1 MGLERRPGWYPDD
14 SHLPG
19 FRFWTGEA
27 WTRMRSSRPLWGPIG
42 GDRPVG
48 WWGTAPR
55 VTAAPPR
62 SRTPILVGAV
72 AALVLLFGGVLFVA
86 TRSGDDARTPGE
98 VAQDAGGRRS
108 GDAGGADSSGGA
120 GSSDGTDG
128 TGATAG
134 DDGPAT
140 GPEPSVLGTAVDRD
154 DPGSSGTATTTP
166 AGGAPGTPPASSG
179 GGAGGGTGGGGSG
192 GGGVARCSTD
202 AATLASIMNSQ
213 PEVRLVTGA
222 IELDDIRCTG
232 VYASGR
238 AADGTIAVFEQRGA
252 AWELVA
258 LGSDRPCNELA
269 LPTDVVSALAC

>member
-14 SHLPG
+14 SHLPE

-27 WTRMRSSRPLWGPIG
+27 WTRMRSSLPLWGPIG
-42 GDRPVG
+42 GDRPVP
-48 WWGTAPR
+48 WWGTASR

-62 SRTPILVGAV
+62 FRTPILVGAV

-86 TRSGDDARTPGE
+86 TRSGDDTRTPDE
-98 VAQDAGGRRS
+98 VAQDAGGQRS
-108 GDAGGADSSGGA
+108 SDQGGA
-120 GSSDGTDG
+120 GASGDTDGGTDG
-128 TGATAG
+128 TGAPTGG
-134 DDGPAT
+134 DGSAT

-154 DPGSSGTATTTP
+154 DPARPGTATTTP
-166 AGGAPGTPPASSG
+166 AGSAPGSPPASSG
-179 GGAGGGTGGGGSG
+179 GGAGGGSGGSG

-222 IELDDIRCTG
+222 VELNDIRCTG

-238 AADGTIAVFEQRGA
+238 AADGTIAVFEQRGTV
-252 AWELVA
+252 WELVA

-269 LPTDVVSALAC
+269 LPADVVAALAC